1 MRVWARMMNE
11 FWYNGKMIGTKS
23 TRPSFGTNGGVTLN
37 FGDCT
42 IFGLRAQPN
51 SSGNLSWAGNNTL
64 VKTDQAIEYSVQNAE
79 SAVPRG
85 KICSSAVVTC
95 VCVPKRHVTLPS
107 R

>member
-11 FWYNGKMIGTKS
+11 FWYHGKMIGTKS

-79 SAVPRG
+79 VGDKIMWSRKRG
-85 KICSSAVVTC
+85 WQ
-95 VCVPKRHVTLPS
+95 
-107 R
+107 